1 MKVLFRV
8 DPPFQWVKY
17 DGNKVESFGEVAHL
31 SEIPLGE
38 DIEHCIGVVDA
49 DWVSI
54 HTVEVPAK
62 TKKQMAVAVPFALEE
77 NLVDDID
84 DLHFSI
90 IDWVAGK
97 SATVAVVTK
106 EKMQK
111 IIDDVRAASIDLD
124 QLLPETLVLPIHE
137 ASNHTLAVTHT
148 VDGEPKILARS
159 RHQAA
164 ITLDEDLLESW
175 LKTIDEDD
183 RGIGVNTE
191 ELTQSIMDSFPDMD
205 ARHWA
210 IGDRMA
216 YWLEQNPDLSSD
228 LLGDEFLPVQRTKGS
243 NDFKWAAVL
252 VGLALVLKLIFDGYE
267 YVTLWNEDRV
277 LSTKMVSV
285 IQEVFPEVTNVIP
298 TKERFMMQQ
307 QMDRL
312 EGNSSTLGQ
321 FQDIVAAVAWARIQ
335 TKLDIQVS
343 DMRFKS
349 GELVFTCLLKDFSQV
364 DKLTKSF
371 NSNDKIISELASSSS
386 EGGKVSARYRL
397 KPRA

>member
-1 MKVLFRV
+1 MKIVFRV

-17 DGNKVESFGEVAHL
+17 DGSNVESFGEVASL
-31 SEIPLGE
+31 SEMPLNEGV
-38 DIEHCIGVVDA
+38 EHSVGVVDA
-49 DWVSI
+49 EWVSVHVVKI
-54 HTVEVPAK
+54 PAK
-62 TKKQMAVAVPFALEE
+62 TKKQMIAAIPYALEE
-77 NLVDDID
+77 NVVDDID

-90 IDWVAGK
+90 LDWEAGE

-106 EKMQK
+106 EKMQQ
-111 IIDDVRAASIDLD
+111 IINDVRAASIDLD
-124 QLLPETLVLPIHE
+124 QLMPETLALPIHE
-137 ASNHTLAVTHT
+137 ASNHTLVVTES
-148 VDGEPKILARS
+148 VNGESRILARS
-159 RHQAA
+159 RNQAP
-164 ITLDEDLLESW
+164 IILDEGLLESW
-175 LKTIDEDD
+175 LKTIPEDD
-183 RGIGVNTE
+183 SGIGINTE
-191 ELTQSIMDSFPDMD
+191 ELTQSIVKSFPDID

-216 YWLEQNPDLSSD
+216 YWLEHGPDLSKD
-228 LLGDEFLPVQRTKGS
+228 LLGEDFLPVRRTKGS
-243 NDFKWAAVL
+243 KDFRWAAVL
-252 VGLALVLKLIFDGYE
+252 AGLALALKLIFDGYE

-277 LSTKMVSV
+277 LSDKMVSV
-285 IQEVFPEVTNVIP
+285 IQESFPEVTNVIP

-321 FQDIVAAVAWARIQ
+321 FQEIIAAVAWARLQ

-349 GELVFTCLLKDFSQV
+349 GELVFTCLLKDFAQV

-371 NSNDKIISELASSSS
+371 DSNDKIISELASSSS

-397 KPRA
+397 KRKV